1 MQKTTNRITR
11 RITIA
16 FLIFG
21 VVLTLMLGLG
31 LVAAFKSVEKTMLD
45 DILAAELQHFRSE
58 IENAH
63 AHSFFHSRT
72 TSIYVAPLDAIS
84 RLPEHV
90 RHLSQGKHDLV
101 YKNRNYRVLVKD
113 IDSNRY
119 IVKFDDT
126 SIREREQEF
135 INLTWIYSITVL
147 IVALVIGLKAS
158 HQIIRQIKQLAN
170 QITSFKNK
178 PDAYLDLS
186 QFNNDEIGILARE
199 IQHYHDQLQQT
210 LLREK
215 EFARNVSHELRTP
228 VTSISL
234 AAQILAM
241 KKNLSVEERNR
252 IQRIQRA
259 VDEMSELIETFLLL
273 AHNSSKPTKKYNF
286 VDCEVGPIVHRVIE
300 QQRIWL
306 GSKPVDVVVKEK
318 EQLIVSAPSGA
329 ISVLVANLV
338 RNAFLYTEQGTT
350 IVVITSS
357 KLKIID
363 TGIGMDPSTQAGVF
377 NHRARTN
384 LGDMNKIGGFG
395 LPIVQRICECY
406 GWKVFFESKQGLGS
420 QFTVLFNV
428 SRQHKLDKIA

>member
-1 MQKTTNRITR
+1 
-11 RITIA
+11 
-16 FLIFG
+16 
-21 VVLTLMLGLG
+21 MLWLG
-31 LVAAFKSVEKTMLD
+31 LVAALKSVKKTMLD

-90 RHLSQGKHDLV
+90 RHLFQGKHDLV
-101 YKNRNYRVLVKD
+101 YKNRDYRVLVKD

-126 SIREREQEF
+126 SIHEREQDF

-158 HQIIRQIKQLAN
+158 HQIIRPIKQLAN

-215 EFARNVSHELRTP
+215 
-228 VTSISL
+228 
-234 AAQILAM
+234 
-241 KKNLSVEERNR
+241 
-252 IQRIQRA
+252 
-259 VDEMSELIETFLLL
+259 
-273 AHNSSKPTKKYNF
+273 
-286 VDCEVGPIVHRVIE
+286 
-300 QQRIWL
+300 
-306 GSKPVDVVVKEK
+306 
-318 EQLIVSAPSGA
+318 
-329 ISVLVANLV
+329 
-338 RNAFLYTEQGTT
+338 
-350 IVVITSS
+350 
-357 KLKIID
+357 
-363 TGIGMDPSTQAGVF
+363 
-377 NHRARTN
+377 
-384 LGDMNKIGGFG
+384 
-395 LPIVQRICECY
+395 
-406 GWKVFFESKQGLGS
+406 
-420 QFTVLFNV
+420 
-428 SRQHKLDKIA
+428 